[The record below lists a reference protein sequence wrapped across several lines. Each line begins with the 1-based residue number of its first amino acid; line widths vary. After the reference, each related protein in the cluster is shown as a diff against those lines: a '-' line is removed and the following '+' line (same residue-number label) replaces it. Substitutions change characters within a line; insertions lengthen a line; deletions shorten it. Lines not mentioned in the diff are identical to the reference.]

1 MLVAV
6 VICLLTCV
14 SMFACVLLKPSLRM
28 GRRQMDTYWM
38 VALGGVLVLSLCS
51 SVPWARL
58 WEIMTTDNAVNPLK
72 ILILFISMTI
82 LSIYLDEFGFF
93 RYLANI
99 ALLKARTS
107 QRKLF
112 VYLYVTVAVLTVFTS
127 NDIII
132 LSFTP
137 FICFFARNARISPLP
152 YLSAEFVAANTWSM
166 ALVIGNPTNIYLATA
181 RGVDFVSY
189 LRVMWAPTLAAG
201 LVAMVLLWLLYRR
214 QLAAPIKGHAERIVI
229 TDRLRLVLGL
239 IHLGVCTVCLVISS
253 YIGLEMW
260 FIAGLSALSL
270 LVCASLV
277 SAARRERPV
286 GVIACLERAP
296 WALIP
301 FLLSMFVMTLV
312 LTENGLT
319 ARIAAL
325 AGEGGT
331 VLKYG
336 LLSFV
341 SANLLNNIP
350 MTVLFQAVIDHLP
363 SSAALPAVYA
373 TVIGSNLGA
382 LLTPIGALAGIMWRS
397 ILTGHGWQFRFA
409 DFLKMGTLIGLPTLL
424 AALGC
429 LLLTI

>member
-1 MLVAV
+1 MLLAV
-6 VICLLTCV
+6 IICLLTCV
-14 SMFACVLLKPSLRM
+14 SMFASVLFRSTLRLA
-28 GRRQMDTYWM
+28 RHQMDTYWM
-38 VALGGVLVLSLCS
+38 IALGGVLLLSVFS
-51 SVPWARL
+51 KVPWSAL
-58 WEIMTTDNAVNPLK
+58 LEAVTADNAVNPLK

-99 ALLKARTS
+99 ALLRARTS

-181 RGVDFVSY
+181 RGVDFMSY
-189 LRVMWAPTLAAG
+189 LRVMWGPTLAAG
-201 LVAMVLLWLLYRR
+201 ISAMLLLWFLYRR
-214 QLAAPIKGHAERIVI
+214 QLTAPVTGQAEKIVI
-229 TDRLRLVLGL
+229 TDRLRLTLGL
-239 IHLGVCTVCLVISS
+239 IHLGVCTVCLVLSS

-260 FIAGLSALSL
+260 LISGISAISL
-270 LVCASLV
+270 LLCATLI
-277 SAARRERPV
+277 SAVRHERPV
-286 GVIACLERAP
+286 GVIACLNRAP

-301 FLLSMFVMTLV
+301 FMLSMFVMTLV

-319 ARIAAL
+319 EKIASL
-325 AGEGGT
+325 AGQGGT
-331 VLKYG
+331 VMKYG
-336 LLSFV
+336 LLSFF
-341 SANLLNNIP
+341 SSNLLNNIP
-350 MTVLFQAVIDHLP
+350 MSVLFQAVIDHLP
-363 SSAALPAVYA
+363 ASESLPAVYA

-382 LLTPIGALAGIMWRS
+382 LLTPTGALAGIMWRS
-397 ILTGHGWQFRFA
+397 ILTAHGCHFRFA
-409 DFLKMGTLIGLPTLL
+409 DFLKMGTLIGLPALL
-424 AALGC
+424 AALGS
-429 LLLTI
+429 LTLTV